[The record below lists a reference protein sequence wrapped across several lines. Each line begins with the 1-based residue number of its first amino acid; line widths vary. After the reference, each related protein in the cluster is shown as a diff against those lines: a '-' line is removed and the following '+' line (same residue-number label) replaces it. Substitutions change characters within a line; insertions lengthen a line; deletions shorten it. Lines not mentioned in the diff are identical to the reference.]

1 MNKDFIVLLLLIL
14 LGHRLLER
22 VLSEKQKVETFQ
34 ELSRM
39 EIADMKN
46 ELQQFLIKLQDSN
59 VDSNAG
65 IHADQTDSRY
75 AEASFQPGRTD
86 LSKYFSEKSQAAI
99 GELPTSLQNL
109 VPDNNVPKDVQSGLP
124 GYKAPAVGGEL
135 YNNVNIGIYQ
145 NEKMMNGG
153 QAFFNN
159 VQPNTAGDSMYAAL
173 P

>member
-14 LGHRLLER
+14 LAHRLLER
-22 VLSEKQKVETFQ
+22 VLSERQKVEAFQ

-46 ELQQFLIKLQDSN
+46 ELQQFLIKLQD
-59 VDSNAG
+59 DSGGPG
-65 IHADQTDSRY
+65 ISADQTDSKY
-75 AEASFQPGRTD
+75 AQASFQPGRTD
-86 LSKYFSEKSQAAI
+86 LSKYFAEKSQAAI
-99 GELPTSLQNL
+99 GELPTSLEKL
-109 VPDNNVPKDVQSGLP
+109 VPDNNMPKDEMSGLP

-135 YNNVNIGIYQ
+135 YNNVNIGTYQ

-173 P
+173 Q